1 MQSHAWSGPGRRA
14 FGGLGAARILVASDA
29 VAARLTL
36 QTLLEK
42 SGYLVD
48 TAVSPT
54 AAMEKIESCAYDMV
68 LCASCN
74 EDHDA
79 CRRLFAVAEAQDH
92 RPATA
97 TLTISSELSESHGDE
112 LFIEPVDVPLLLTQI
127 TDRLAERAYGR
138 SQASAARRARLSG
151 GAAA

>member
-1 MQSHAWSGPGRRA
+1 MQSSAWSAPGRRA
-14 FGGLGAARILVASDA
+14 FGGLGAPRILLAADA
-29 VAARLTL
+29 LAARLTL
-36 QTLLEK
+36 RTLLEK

-54 AAMEKIESCAYDMV
+54 AAMEKAETEIYDLV

-74 EDHDA
+74 GDQEA
-79 CRRLFAVAEAQDH
+79 CDRLFAVARAQDH

-97 TLTISSELSESHGDE
+97 MLTISSELAEDHGDE
-112 LFIEPVDVPLLLTQI
+112 LYIEPVDVPLLLTQI
-127 TDRLAERAYGR
+127 TEKLAGRAYGR
-138 SQASAARRARLSG
+138 AAASAARRVNN

>member
-1 MQSHAWSGPGRRA
+1 MQSYAWNAPGRRA

-36 QTLLEK
+36 QTLLER

-48 TAVSPT
+48 TAASPT
-54 AAMEKIESCAYDMV
+54 AAMEKVENCAYDMV

-74 EDHDA
+74 ADQEA
-79 CRRLFAVAEAQDH
+79 CQRLFAIAAAQDH
-92 RPATA
+92 LPATA
-97 TLTISSELSESHGDE
+97 MLTISSELSESHGDE

-127 TDRLAERAYGR
+127 TDRLAQRAYGR
-138 SQASAARRARLSG
+138 SEATAARRARRSG
-151 GAAA
+151 GTAA